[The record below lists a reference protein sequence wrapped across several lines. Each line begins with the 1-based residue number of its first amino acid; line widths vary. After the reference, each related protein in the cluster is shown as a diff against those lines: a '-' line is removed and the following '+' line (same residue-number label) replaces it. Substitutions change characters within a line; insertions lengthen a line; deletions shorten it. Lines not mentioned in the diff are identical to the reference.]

1 MLEYNDFLKFI
12 PELPSEDYY
21 NSIVSQLPEPIDYLF
36 NNENFEHEWDNL
48 EEWFIRNGIISE
60 YPSIDLDS
68 VNIDNKTIS
77 LCDAENLDELNDLS
91 KYLSKYDWTIEEID
105 KWIEDLND
113 IRDNNNIKEAI
124 ITILDKL
131 SKDELKKTLDYV
143 NKGLCS
149 QSCC

>member
-1 MLEYNDFLKFI
+1 MLEYDDFLKFI

-36 NNENFEHEWDNL
+36 NNENFEPEWDNL

-68 VNIDNKTIS
+68 VDIDNKTIF
-77 LCDAENLDELNDLS
+77 LCDAEDLDELNNLS

-113 IRDNNNIKEAI
+113 IRNNNNIKEVI
-124 ITILDKL
+124 IDILNKL
-131 SKDELKKTLDYV
+131 SEDELKKVLDYV
-143 NKGLCS
+143 NKR
-149 QSCC
+149 